1 MYLLKFEN
9 EAELEY
15 AKRVYDPD
23 TEHKAEFP
31 ELNDEEGDVEAI
43 RVEHHQLE
51 NGGDGHDWDLELQNS
66 QTEGLHVRGS
76 LQFECLNQT
85 QFITIAATLPVFV
98 LVVWTSEK
106 LWSG

>member
-31 ELNDEEGDVEAI
+31 ELNDEEGDGEAI
-43 RVEHHQLE
+43 GVEHDQLE
-51 NGGDGHDWDLELQNS
+51 NGGEGHERDLELQNT
-66 QTEGLHVRGS
+66 QTEGLHVGGS
-76 LQFECLNQT
+76 LQY
-85 QFITIAATLPVFV
+85 
-98 LVVWTSEK
+98 K
-106 LWSG
+106 